1 MKPMVGNIWSPKAL
15 LKKSVSNSLC
25 LPTIPL
31 GTSGFTSTERQP
43 VAKTVTNEE
52 AATEAQKPSKTK
64 QVAKLK
70 ISHVIS
76 GCSVETKWTFS

>member
-1 MKPMVGNIWSPKAL
+1 VAI
-15 LKKSVSNSLC
+15 
-25 LPTIPL
+25 
-31 GTSGFTSTERQP
+31 F

-52 AATEAQKPSKTK
+52 ATTEAQKPSKTK